1 MTPPPNRFV
10 NCLFC
15 TPIGVKDVCLNGSE
29 ISGTR
34 TQRRDCW
41 NERGLTL
48 AQRFANQ
55 PQDPK
60 SIFQFT
66 QRWGPL
72 HGNIYDNGETFSF
85 SIDSWIRSQI
95 QFRESWVMVQRLQRA
110 KRDFSWGVVTV
121 SSLETVHVEH
131 GPKGPILR
139 CPDLYTFMS
148 FELHGNGKALRVCKR
163 TDCPMPYFLAQHGK
177 ELYCSTKCA
186 NWAQSIWKKR
196 WHEERRKERTKARK
210 TDGTQKAR

>member
-1 MTPPPNRFV
+1 MTLPPHRFV
-10 NCLFC
+10 KCLFF
-15 TPIGVKDVCLNGSE
+15 TPIGAEDVHLKESE
-29 ISGTR
+29 VVGTR
-34 TQRRDCW
+34 TEPIAYW
-41 NERGLTL
+41 GERGLTL

-55 PQDPK
+55 SQDQK
-60 SIFQFT
+60 SILQFT

-72 HGNIYDNGETFSF
+72 YGNIYDNGETFSF
-85 SIDSWIRSQI
+85 SMDSWIRSQA

-163 TDCPMPYFLAQHGK
+163 TDCPKPYFLAQHGK
-177 ELYCSTKCA
+177 ERYCSTGCA
-186 NWAQSIWKKR
+186 NWAQSKWKKR
-196 WHEERRKERTKARK
+196 WHKKKKLERIKAR
-210 TDGTQKAR
+210 GTNGAKETR